1 MNVTAIDQY
10 GSQTDYVYTF
20 VGNYGGDQNWIQNT
34 SEAKECK
41 STSADEKIVYKRPSN
56 CYYLSF
62 TNGKVTFKY
71 QGANKSGR
79 WTPYSAIVT
88 VSKANDKFDLI
99 DDSFRTESGTQ
110 ILAKY
115 SATSI
120 GEWGET
126 TGVDQIEIETP
137 SETVDNN
144 VYNMNGQIVRKNSTS
159 LAGLAQGVYLVNG
172 KKYIVK

>member
-1 MNVTAIDQY
+1 M
-10 GSQTDYVYTF
+10 
-20 VGNYGGDQNWIQNT
+20 
-34 SEAKECK
+34 
-41 STSADEKIVYKRPSN
+41 
-56 CYYLSF
+56 
-62 TNGKVTFKY
+62 
-71 QGANKSGR
+71 
-79 WTPYSAIVT
+79 
-88 VSKANDKFDLI
+88 I